1 MVGAENRV
9 NLLLQHWH
17 GEPSSVEQASWR
29 SIEAYAKTIGVE
41 HRVLRGALVPG
52 VTMPQ
57 MHKLH
62 MLSEEFDQYDV
73 VVMLDSDMFARP
85 DAANICEASGI
96 GVSGPLQAKLKAS
109 IRRRLPIRFRDK
121 KDGDFYGGA
130 IYRLERRDRQEL
142 RTHLSANIL
151 RDFDAYVR
159 GLDEGVMHYLACRA
173 GFIGRALVGGDV
185 WACSSYAADRSN
197 AHFVHIR
204 RRVKEGSE
212 ERQGKDVALRNLV
225 EAGVLC
231 I

>member
-1 MVGAENRV
+1 MAGAENRV

-29 SIEAYAKTIGVE
+29 SIEAYAKTIGAE

-109 IRRRLPIRFRDK
+109 IRSRVPHRFGK
-121 KDGDFYGGA
+121 KDADFYGGA
-130 IYRLERRDRQEL
+130 VYRLTREDRQAL
-142 RTHLSANIL
+142 RGHMDSGVL
-151 RDFDAYVR
+151 RDFDAYKK
-159 GLDEGVMHYLACRA
+159 GCDEGVMHYLATQA
-173 GFIGRALVGGDV
+173 GFKGRGLVGGDL
-185 WACSSYAADRSN
+185 WACSSYSPERER

-212 ERQGKDVALRNLV
+212 DRRDKAEVLEHMRRL
-225 EAGVLC
+225 GVL
-231 I
+231 